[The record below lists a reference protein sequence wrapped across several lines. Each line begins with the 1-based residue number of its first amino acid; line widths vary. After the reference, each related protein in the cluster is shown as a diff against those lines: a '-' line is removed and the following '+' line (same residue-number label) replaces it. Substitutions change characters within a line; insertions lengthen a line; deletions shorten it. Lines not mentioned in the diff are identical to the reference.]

1 MMNRRWMM
9 GVIGILVGLLSVSIH
24 ASMTITAQVDKPTVS
39 VSDRLTYQVTVMGSP
54 GGVLPQPVFPDVS
67 AQFDVVGQNRF
78 QTVQMING
86 SVTMAL
92 RYAVQLQPKRVGTVT
107 IPPSYIEVN
116 GTYIKTEAIT
126 VTVATGNVAA
136 AMAPVAEQALLTGAV
151 NLVAT
156 VSDDSI
162 YVGESVLY
170 TLRLYRNV
178 ALDRGAVYEPSRFE
192 GFWTTDLPV
201 PKQPRIVTIQGRRFY
216 EFIVQKTML
225 TALNSGSK
233 LIQPA
238 RLNGRTVYQSNPL
251 SVMVN
256 ALPESSRPTIEPAI
270 GDFSM
275 RVDPV
280 SESVSVN
287 TPVTIRVHV
296 TGTGNFK
303 SVTQLQERIPASA
316 RFYMA
321 NVTQNV
327 SDTIPRSGEKTF
339 EYVLIPN
346 QPGRLTIQPFELWTF
361 NPSTEQYVP
370 VTTPLMTILVH
381 GLAST
386 EPRTNAVSSNVI
398 ATESIQVPAYLAVET
413 SSWTARAIMTVLV
426 IGFIVLNGCLLMAWS
441 GPLLIRYWRQRPRNQ
456 RRRQIQLAIQS
467 IDQLA
472 QSDNPSSSDLQAVFA
487 VVSDALSVV
496 TGESLTGKSV
506 DDIGRCLSESLS
518 ESEQA
523 GFVDALSALQALI
536 YSPTSSPLAQVQAV
550 LVQLSSQLK
559 GMK

>member
-67 AQFDVVGQNRF
+67 AHFDVVGQNRF

-233 LIQPA
+233 SIQPA

>member
-1 MMNRRWMM
+1 MNRRWMM

>member
-1 MMNRRWMM
+1 MNRRWMM

-441 GPLLIRYWRQRPRNQ
+441 GPLLIRYWRQRPTNQ

-487 VVSDALSVV
+487 VVIDALSVF